1 MILHINDLLNR
12 WAMWSTRRASSGLG
26 YPRQAIYTRLVGNTQ
41 VALMPEID
49 EESWAVEQ
57 AVQSLKHHRN
67 LYEVVLEMYL
77 KGGTSEQK
85 AKALH
90 CHRDTM
96 YARLHQAQIKVMTWL
111 SENA

>member
-12 WAMWSTRRASSGLG
+12 WALWSTRRASSGMG
-26 YPRQAIYTRLVGNTQ
+26 YPRQVIYTRLVGNG
-41 VALMPEID
+41 AAARMPDID

-57 AVQSLKHHRN
+57 SVQSLKHHRN
-67 LYEVVLEMYL
+67 LYEVVVEIYL
-77 KGGTSEQK
+77 TGGTSEQK

-96 YARLHQAQIKVMTWL
+96 YVRLHQSHIIVMNWL
-111 SENA
+111 NENA